1 MLKAFPATG
10 TGAKGGPE
18 RDWLVEEQKGCW
30 HSCHIGDTII
40 SVSQMRK
47 LCPKKLNISLNDTE
61 LLSGEAGIQL
71 H

>member
-18 RDWLVEEQKGCW
+18 RDCLVEEQKGCW

-47 LCPKKLNISLNDTE
+47 LCPKKLNISPNDTE

-71 H
+71 Q